1 MSLPKIAIPK
11 FAVNLPS
18 TGERINFR
26 PFLVKEEK
34 VLLIAMQSEDE
45 ADIIDA
51 VRDVVVACVDEKIN
65 AAKLPY
71 FDIEYLFLNIR
82 AKSVGETINLEYRHT
97 GGVNYQ
103 GIECD
108 AVTPVQLNIEDVK
121 VNKLE
126 GHTNKIMLTDTMG
139 IEMKYPSIEEVNSI
153 AKGTDEIEMLARC
166 IKCVFDENNVY
177 DPGNL
182 SDSIAFIENLNNEQ
196 FSKITQFFN
205 SMPKLRHSITY
216 KCRGCGQEDTV
227 NLEGLSDFF

>member
-82 AKSVGETINLEYRHT
+82 AKSVGEMINLEYRHS
-97 GGVNYQ
+97 GGVNYS
-103 GIECD
+103 GIECE
-108 AVTPVQLNIEDVK
+108 AVTPVQINIEDVK
-121 VNKLE
+121 VEKLE
-126 GHTNKIMLTDTMG
+126 GHTSKIMLTDSLG

-166 IKCVFDENNVY
+166 IKCVFDNDNVY
-177 DPGNL
+177 DPDSL
-182 SDSIAFIENLNNEQ
+182 RDSISFIENLNNEQ
-196 FSKITQFFN
+196 FAKITQFFN

>member
-177 DPGNL
+177 DPENL